1 MKPSGPNRGTDMA
14 QFKRIFEKE
23 FWNTEILLMSREDK
37 KLGLLFMLVLVLL
50 CIAVAGVAAWKL
62 IY

>member
-1 MKPSGPNRGTDMA
+1 MKPSEPNQGTDMA
-14 QFKRIFEKE
+14 QLKRIFEKE

-37 KLGLLFMLVLVLL
+37 KLGLLFMLMLVLL

>member
-1 MKPSGPNRGTDMA
+1 MV
-14 QFKRIFEKE
+14 QLKRIFEKE

-37 KLGLLFMLVLVLL
+37 KLGLLFMLMLVLL